1 MRNCKSELRE
11 VTKFENVVISNT
23 VTCNKCG
30 NTIEPNTSEN
40 MSSISLGFGYW
51 SKFDME
57 HWSFD
62 ICDNC
67 LEDVIKT
74 FKIAPDGFKVD
85 SGWLVSEKEH
95 QKVFEKWKDT
105 GIWDDRH
112 LYEYGDEEED
122 RE

>member
-1 MRNCKSELRE
+1 
-11 VTKFENVVISNT
+11 
-23 VTCNKCG
+23 
-30 NTIEPNTSEN
+30 